1 MAYHTSCWAVVST
14 FIYQKY
20 TVEVV
25 NIVSSIWT
33 HGKRERLKAKG
44 GVAEDEMVGWHHQV
58 NAHEFKQTPGD
69 SEGQGS
75 LGCCRP

>member
-1 MAYHTSCWAVVST
+1 MAYHTSYWTLVST

-25 NIVSSIWT
+25 NIVSSIWP

-44 GVAEDEMVGWHHQV
+44 EESGRG
-58 NAHEFKQTPGD
+58 
-69 SEGQGS
+69 
-75 LGCCRP
+75 